1 MINPLDYL
9 YYKIYVAWSYIS
21 GGGRP
26 INNISAIAV
35 LLLSNIITV
44 RLLIFHTL
52 SELFNIISPISV
64 VLFCA
69 IYFNF
74 KKEDK
79 ILEKYEN
86 ESPKSKVIGSIV
98 VILYAI
104 ISFASLICVGL
115 YSAKRVTT

>member
-26 INNISAIAV
+26 GNNMSAIGFLMLSNIFTVYILIYKTFSISFGLISAI
-35 LLLSNIITV
+35 LEGI
-44 RLLIFHTL
+44 
-52 SELFNIISPISV
+52 
-64 VLFCA
+64 FCA

-79 ILEKYEN
+79 ILKKYEN
-86 ESPKSKVIGSIV
+86 ESPQSKIIGNIA

-104 ISFASLICVGL
+104 ISIVSLVCVGL
-115 YSAKRVTT
+115 YHAKK

>member
-26 INNISAIAV
+26 INHISAIGF
-35 LLLSNIITV
+35 LMLSNIYTIHE
-44 RLLIFHTL
+44 LIFHTF
-52 SELFNIISPISV
+52 SDTFGIISALFV
-64 VLFCA
+64 VVFCA

-86 ESPKSKVIGSIV
+86 ESPKSQVIGSIA
-98 VILYAI
+98 VILYVI
-104 ISFASLICVGL
+104 ISIVSLICVVL
-115 YSAKRVTT
+115 YSAKIVTT